1 MKASLLFILGLLLT
15 TAYVSAIDSLIFV
28 KQIHIQSTQFTT
40 DPVGNVYIVKGNNTL
55 LKYNAKGDSIGF
67 FNEIKKGKI
76 TQVDASNPL
85 RILIFLADYGNVL
98 MLDNLLT
105 LKNTLKLNSL
115 GIINATCIANSADGS
130 IWAYDPS
137 GMLMKINNKPE
148 ISFTISLRN
157 IVDQALDPIYMIE
170 QDRSLYLVDSTQ
182 GIKKFDQFGFLK
194 TSFPFLTKEIQY
206 FNSYL
211 VYYIPPYLVSYNTQS
226 LQELKLMLPQHEDIV
241 KVRVERNIVYILR
254 KESLDI
260 YSLPSVE

>member
-148 ISFTISLRN
+148 ISPIILPYSLRFLYTGLKN
-157 IVDQALDPIYMIE
+157 GTKFEIYLDNEMVFQDVYLATFRKNGFSITLPSIV
-170 QDRSLYLVDSTQ
+170 R
-182 GIKKFDQFGFLK
+182 
-194 TSFPFLTKEIQY
+194 
-206 FNSYL
+206 
-211 VYYIPPYLVSYNTQS
+211 
-226 LQELKLMLPQHEDIV
+226 QELEV
-241 KVRVERNIVYILR
+241 KSGEIHLFEFDLENKTITLI
-254 KESLDI
+254 KE
-260 YSLPSVE
+260 Y